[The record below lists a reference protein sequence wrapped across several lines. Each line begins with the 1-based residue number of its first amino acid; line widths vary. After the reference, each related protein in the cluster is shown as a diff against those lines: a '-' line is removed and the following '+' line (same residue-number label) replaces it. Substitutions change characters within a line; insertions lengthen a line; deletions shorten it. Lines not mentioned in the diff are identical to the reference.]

1 MKISKGFAVGM
12 VLCFVAVITLSG
24 VLVFRNKEE
33 KKMKPEAEKQLT
45 QKEEISEEPV
55 TETQSTE
62 VKNEEESVKEPVEE
76 PEESVSSTG
85 EKTQALFFSK
95 TGNLLWP
102 VEGHVI
108 LNYSM
113 DQTVYFSTLDQYK
126 YNPALII
133 GGEVGDEVISAA
145 RGIVTD
151 VSETVETGMTVTVEL
166 GGGYE
171 VIYGQLMEVTVS
183 PGEYIEKGQ
192 AIGKLAEPSRYYS
205 VEGCNLYFQLLKD
218 GESENPIEYLE
229 E

>member
-1 MKISKGFAVGM
+1 
-12 VLCFVAVITLSG
+12 
-24 VLVFRNKEE
+24 
-33 KKMKPEAEKQLT
+33 
-45 QKEEISEEPV
+45 
-55 TETQSTE
+55 
-62 VKNEEESVKEPVEE
+62 
-76 PEESVSSTG
+76 
-85 EKTQALFFSK
+85 
-95 TGNLLWP
+95 
-102 VEGHVI
+102 
-108 LNYSM
+108 M